1 MHPDLTVRLDEFQH
15 AYDHPYREH
24 VAELIN
30 VLSETMHTIFGS
42 EADGAFWA
50 FHEALFGTPRGE
62 EPWSHHCYTPDDVAD
77 LPVTRT
83 LRDLYAYAYFGLILD
98 EAGEPMR
105 IDPAEVY
112 WQPSF
117 PVLGSIQ
124 EAAGPDWSGRE
135 PLEEAS
141 DMACARLVI
150 DGLVREPVETG
161 NEEPYYRIVDTVS
174 PAGLARLGGV
184 SVKTMKNLL
193 TPSSG
198 GDLRLDAA
206 GRIPIEEARRWLA
219 GRPGYRPSVW
229 QLAGDDV
236 EALAPAD
243 DSADLGEVLFLPS
256 ARDGSQFTPDLTRGG
271 RYTIGPKGSEV
282 QVGDYREALATLSRM
297 RRPSWRRPNAQGHWG
312 LVTGTDWVRRTA
324 NELGL

>member
-1 MHPDLTVRLDEFQH
+1 MHPDLKARLEEFRH
-15 AYDHPYREH
+15 VYDHPYREH
-24 VAELIN
+24 VTELIYSSAETIST
-30 VLSETMHTIFGS
+30 VFGEKAEHIFQILQKTLSQSATSS
-42 EADGAFWA
+42 EFWWHLVFTA
-50 FHEALFGTPRGE
+50 
-62 EPWSHHCYTPDDVAD
+62 DDVID

-83 LRDLYAYAYFGLILD
+83 FRELYAYAYFGLILD

-117 PVLGSIQ
+117 PELGRIQ
-124 EAAGPDWSGRE
+124 EVAGSDWSGRE
-135 PLEEAS
+135 SLEEAG
-141 DMACARLVI
+141 DIACARLVI
-150 DGLVREPVETG
+150 DGLIREPTESHDD
-161 NEEPYYRIVDTVS
+161 PRPFQILDTVS
-174 PAGLARLGGV
+174 PTSLAKLGGV
-184 SVKTMKNLL
+184 SIKTMKNLL

-198 GDLRLDAA
+198 SDLHVDES
-206 GRIPIEEARRWLA
+206 GRIPIEDARRWLV

-256 ARDGSQFTPDLTRGG
+256 ARDGSLFTPDLTREG

-282 QVGDYREALATLSRM
+282 QIGDYREALATLSRM
-297 RRPSWRRPNAQGHWG
+297 RRPSWRRPNAQGNWG
-312 LVTGTDWVRRTA
+312 IVTGTNWVRRTA